1 METRSDPKP
10 DVTLDMSGLTCP
22 GPILGAKKVVD
33 DLQAG
38 QILMLVSDCPG
49 SRDDLFAWA
58 RQTGNRIVATRK
70 LDGARVAYYLQK
82 GHAGAIKAHA
92 VLDMRG
98 VTCPGPIIEAK
109 HLLNGMKPGEVLLLV
124 SNCPGI
130 RADLAEWT
138 RVTGMKLLDTVE
150 VGPGEFEFYV
160 GKP

>member
-1 METRSDPKP
+1 MQAQADPKP

-33 DLQAG
+33 DLQPG
-38 QILMLVSDCPG
+38 QILLLVSDCPG
-49 SRDDLFAWA
+49 SRDDLFAWT
-58 RQTGNRIVATRK
+58 RHTGNRIVATRK

-82 GHAGAIKAHA
+82 GHASAAKANA

-98 VTCPGPIIEAK
+98 VSCPGPIVEAK
-109 HLLNGMKPGEVLLLV
+109 HLLNGMKAGEVLLLV

-138 RVTGMKLLDTVE
+138 RVTGLKLIDTVE
-150 VGPGEFEFYV
+150 VAPGEFEFTI
-160 GKP
+160 GKS